1 MLNRQVS
8 GMLLDRKSFKSDAIF
23 EKSFKGE
30 RKKSFFVVRGVL
42 LKL

>member
-23 EKSFKGE
+23 EKIAQQNPNETKTKISK
-30 RKKSFFVVRGVL
+30 
-42 LKL
+42 